1 VSALSLNR
9 WAPWAA
15 AAVGVQVGATI
26 VATRVVVDQL
36 GPATLAALRYAI
48 GLASLLPFVWYVT
61 RREAAAG
68 AVGMATPRIR
78 ANELPRIVLL
88 GIGQFG
94 LLIALLN
101 FGLKSVPAAKGALL
115 FASFPLL
122 TLIVATLLGHE
133 RLGWRQSLGVG
144 LTLAAVALALGPQAW
159 QTHGSMTGE
168 LAILASALC
177 GAVCSVLYR
186 PVLRRHAALPVSAI
200 AMAAAVVV
208 LGLCAPL
215 EDAAHRLPKVDARG
229 WAAIVFIGTSSGIG
243 YFLWLWALRHA
254 AASRVTLFLSLS
266 PLTAMVLGVL
276 LLGEPLQT
284 SLVLALGL
292 VVAGLWVAQD
302 RRR

>member
-1 VSALSLNR
+1 MKR

-26 VATRVVVDQL
+26 VVTRAVVDQL

-48 GLASLLPFVWYVT
+48 GLASLLPFVWHAA
-61 RREAAAG
+61 RRDAAAG
-68 AVGMATPRIR
+68 ATTPRIEIG
-78 ANELPRIVLL
+78 ELPRIVLL

-133 RLGWRQSLGVG
+133 RLGWRQCLGVG
-144 LTLAAVALALGPQAW
+144 LTLAAVALALGPQVW
-159 QTHGSMTGE
+159 QAHGSLAGE
-168 LAILASALC
+168 LAILGSALC

-208 LGLCAPL
+208 LALCAPF
-215 EDAAHRLPKVDARG
+215 EDARTRLPKVDARG

-266 PLTAMVLGVL
+266 PLTAMALGVL
-276 LLGEPLQT
+276 LLGEPLQL
-284 SLVLALGL
+284 SLLLALAL
-292 VVAGLWVAQD
+292 VVGGLWVAQD
-302 RRR
+302 RGR

>member
-1 VSALSLNR
+1 MNR

-48 GLASLLPFVWYVT
+48 GLASLLPFVWHAA

-68 AVGMATPRIR
+68 ATGTATPCIQ
-78 ANELPRIVLL
+78 ASELPRIVLL
-88 GIGQFG
+88 GVGQFG

-115 FASFPLL
+115 FAAFPLL

-159 QTHGSMTGE
+159 QAHGSMAGE

-208 LGLCAPL
+208 LGLCAPF
-215 EDAAHRLPKVDARG
+215 EDAAARLPHVDARG

-266 PLTAMVLGVL
+266 PLTAMALGVL

-284 SLVLALGL
+284 SLVLALVL

-302 RRR
+302 RGR

>member
-1 VSALSLNR
+1 MNR

-15 AAVGVQVGATI
+15 AAVGVQVGAAI

-48 GLASLLPFVWYVT
+48 GLASLLPFVWHAT
-61 RREAAAG
+61 RREAATG
-68 AVGMATPRIR
+68 AATPRIR
-78 ANELPRIVLL
+78 ASELPRIVLL

-101 FGLKSVPAAKGALL
+101 IGLKSVPAAKGALL

-133 RLGWRQSLGVG
+133 RLGWRQCLGVG

-159 QTHGSMTGE
+159 AAHGTLTGE

-208 LGLCAPL
+208 LGLCAPF
-215 EDAAHRLPKVDARG
+215 ETAAARLPEVDARG
-229 WAAIVFIGTSSGIG
+229 WAAIVFIGASSGVG

-266 PLTAMVLGVL
+266 PLTAMALGVL

-284 SLVLALGL
+284 SLVLALVL

-302 RRR
+302 RGR

>member
-1 VSALSLNR
+1 MNR

-36 GPATLAALRYAI
+36 GPVTLAALRYAI
-48 GLASLLPFVWYVT
+48 GLVSLLPFVWHAA

-68 AVGMATPRIR
+68 APATPRIR

-88 GIGQFG
+88 GVGQFG

-101 FGLKSVPAAKGALL
+101 FGLRSVPAAKGALL
-115 FASFPLL
+115 FAAFPLL

-159 QTHGSMTGE
+159 QAHGSLAGE

-186 PVLRRHAALPVSAI
+186 PVLQRHAALPVSAI

-208 LGLCAPL
+208 LGLCAPF
-215 EDAAHRLPKVDARG
+215 EDAATRLPRLGARD

-266 PLTAMVLGVL
+266 PLTAMALGVL
-276 LLGEPLQT
+276 LLGEPLQA
-284 SLVLALGL
+284 SLLIALGL

-302 RRR
+302 RGP

>member
-1 VSALSLNR
+1 MNR

-48 GLASLLPFVWYVT
+48 GLASLLPFVWQAA

-68 AVGMATPRIR
+68 ATGTATPRIQ
-78 ANELPRIVLL
+78 ASELPRIVLL
-88 GIGQFG
+88 GVGQFG

-115 FASFPLL
+115 FAAFPLL

-144 LTLAAVALALGPQAW
+144 LTLAAVALALGSQAW
-159 QTHGSMTGE
+159 QAHGSMAGE
-168 LAILASALC
+168 LAILGSALC

-208 LGLCAPL
+208 LGLCAPF
-215 EDAAHRLPKVDARG
+215 EDAAARLPRVDARG
-229 WAAIVFIGTSSGIG
+229 WGAIVFIGTSSGIG

-266 PLTAMVLGVL
+266 PLTAMALGVL

-284 SLVLALGL
+284 SLVLALVL

-302 RRR
+302 RGR

>member
-1 VSALSLNR
+1 MNR

-48 GLASLLPFVWYVT
+48 GLVSLLPFVWHAA

-68 AVGMATPRIR
+68 ATGTATPRIR

-88 GIGQFG
+88 GVGQFG

-101 FGLKSVPAAKGALL
+101 FGLRSVPAAKGALL
-115 FASFPLL
+115 FAAFPLL

-159 QTHGSMTGE
+159 QAHGSMAGE

-208 LGLCAPL
+208 LGLCAPF
-215 EDAAHRLPKVDARG
+215 EDAAVRLPQVDARG

-254 AASRVTLFLSLS
+254 PASRVTLFLSLS
-266 PLTAMVLGVL
+266 PLTAMALGTL

-284 SLVLALGL
+284 SLLLALGL

-302 RRR
+302 RGR

>member
-1 VSALSLNR
+1 VNR

-15 AAVGVQVGATI
+15 AAVGMQVGATI

-48 GLASLLPFVWYVT
+48 GLASLLPFVWHAA
-61 RREAAAG
+61 RRAAATG
-68 AVGMATPRIR
+68 RSAPKLQ

-115 FASFPLL
+115 FAAFPLL

-133 RLGWRQSLGVG
+133 RLGWRRCLGVG

-159 QTHGSMTGE
+159 QAHGALAGE
-168 LAILASALC
+168 LAILGSALC
-177 GAVCSVLYR
+177 GAICSVLYR
-186 PVLRRHAALPVSAI
+186 PVLQRHAALPVSAI

-208 LGLCAPL
+208 LGLCAPF
-215 EDAAHRLPKVDARG
+215 EDAAARLPQLDARS

-254 AASRVTLFLSLS
+254 PASRVTLFLSLS
-266 PLTAMVLGVL
+266 PLTAMALGTL

-284 SLVLALGL
+284 SLLLALVL

-302 RRR
+302 RGQ

>member
-1 VSALSLNR
+1 VNR

-48 GLASLLPFVWYVT
+48 GLVTLLPFVWQ
-61 RREAAAG
+61 AARHEPAG
-68 AVGMATPRIR
+68 GMPSSRIE

-101 FGLKSVPAAKGALL
+101 FGLKSVPAAKAALL
-115 FASFPLL
+115 FAAFPLL

-133 RLGWRQSLGVG
+133 RLGWRQSVGVG
-144 LTLAAVALALGPQAW
+144 MTFVAVGLALGPAAW
-159 QTHGSMTGE
+159 EAHGSMVGE
-168 LAILASALC
+168 FAILASALC

-208 LGLCAPL
+208 LGLCAPF
-215 EDAAHRLPKVDARG
+215 EDAATRLPKVDARG

-254 AASRVTLFLSLS
+254 PASRVTLFLSLG
-266 PLTAMVLGVL
+266 PLTAMALGVL

-284 SLVLALGL
+284 SLVLALLL
-292 VVAGLWVAQD
+292 VMAGLWIAQD
-302 RRR
+302 RGR

>member
-1 VSALSLNR
+1 MNR

-48 GLASLLPFVWYVT
+48 GLASLLPFVWHAA

-68 AVGMATPRIR
+68 ATGAATSRIQ
-78 ANELPRIVLL
+78 ASELPRIVLL

-159 QTHGSMTGE
+159 QAHGSMAGE

-177 GAVCSVLYR
+177 GAICSVLYR

-208 LGLCAPL
+208 LALCAPF
-215 EDAAHRLPKVDARG
+215 EDAATRLPQIDARG

-254 AASRVTLFLSLS
+254 PASRVTLFLSLS
-266 PLTAMVLGVL
+266 PLTAMALGAL
-276 LLGEPLQT
+276 LLGEPLQM

-292 VVAGLWVAQD
+292 VAAGLWVAQD
-302 RRR
+302 RGR

>member
-1 VSALSLNR
+1 MTPAR

-26 VATRVVVDQL
+26 VATRAVVGEV

-48 GLASLLPFVWYVT
+48 GLLTLLPFVWRA
-61 RREAAAG
+61 RRDER
-68 AVGMATPRIR
+68 TPRIAPR
-78 ANELPRIVLL
+78 ELPRIVLL

-101 FGLKSVPAAKGALL
+101 IGLRSVPAAKGALL

-122 TLIVATLLGHE
+122 TLIVATMLGHE
-133 RLGWRQSLGVG
+133 RLGWRQSLGVA
-144 LTLAAVALALGPQAW
+144 LTLAAVALALGPDAW
-159 QTHGSMTGE
+159 RAHDSLAASVAGSLVDE

-186 PVLRRHAALPVSAI
+186 PVLRRHAALPVGAI

-208 LGLCAPL
+208 LALCAPF
-215 EDAAHRLPKVDARG
+215 EDAATRLPQVSARG
-229 WAAIVFIGTSSGIG
+229 WAAIAFIGISSGIG

-266 PLTAMVLGVL
+266 PLAAMLLGVL
-276 LLGEPLQT
+276 LLGEPLQAT
-284 SLVLALGL
+284 LVAALGL
-292 VVAGLWVAQD
+292 VAAGLWVAQD

>member
-1 VSALSLNR
+1 MGNDAVVNR

-15 AAVGVQVGATI
+15 AAVGVQVGAAI

-48 GLASLLPFVWYVT
+48 GLASLLPFVWHALG
-61 RREAAAG
+61 AANTA
-68 AVGMATPRIR
+68 IR
-78 ANELPRIVLL
+78 PGELPRIALL

-101 FGLKSVPAAKGALL
+101 YGLQSVPAAKGALL
-115 FASFPLL
+115 FAAFPLL

-133 RLGWRQSLGVG
+133 RLGWRQCVGVG

-159 QTHGSMTGE
+159 QAQGSLAGE

-186 PVLRRHAALPVSAI
+186 PVLQRHAALPVSAI

-208 LGLCAPL
+208 LGLCTPFENAV
-215 EDAAHRLPKVDARG
+215 ARLPRVDAHG
-229 WAAIVFIGTSSGIG
+229 WAAIAFIGLSSGIG

-254 AASRVTLFLSLS
+254 PASRVTLFLSLS
-266 PLTAMVLGVL
+266 PLTAMAFGTL
-276 LLGEPLQT
+276 LLGEPLQA
-284 SLVLALGL
+284 SLVLALVL
-292 VVAGLWVAQD
+292 VAAGLWIAQD
-302 RRR
+302 RGR

>member
-1 VSALSLNR
+1 MNR

-15 AAVGVQVGATI
+15 AAVGVQVGAAI
-26 VATRVVVDQL
+26 VATRIVVDQL

-48 GLASLLPFVWYVT
+48 GLASLLPFVWHAT
-61 RREAAAG
+61 RREAAAR
-68 AVGMATPRIR
+68 ASAPKIR

-115 FASFPLL
+115 FAAFPLL

-133 RLGWRQSLGVG
+133 RLGWRQCLGVG

-159 QTHGSMTGE
+159 QAHGSLAGE
-168 LAILASALC
+168 LAILGSALC

-186 PVLRRHAALPVSAI
+186 PVLQRHAALPVSAI

-208 LGLCAPL
+208 LGLCAPF
-215 EDAAHRLPKVDARG
+215 EDAAVRLPQVDARG

-254 AASRVTLFLSLS
+254 PASRVTLFLSLS
-266 PLTAMVLGVL
+266 PLTAMALGTL

-284 SLVLALGL
+284 SLLLALGL

-302 RRR
+302 RGR

>member
-1 VSALSLNR
+1 MNR

-48 GLASLLPFVWYVT
+48 GLASLLPFVWHAA
-61 RREAAAG
+61 RREAAASTS
-68 AVGMATPRIR
+68 TPRIR
-78 ANELPRIVLL
+78 PSELPRIVLL

-122 TLIVATLLGHE
+122 TLIVATVLGHE

-144 LTLAAVALALGPQAW
+144 LTLAAVVLALGPQAW
-159 QTHGSMTGE
+159 QAHGSMAGE

-177 GAVCSVLYR
+177 GAICSALYR

-208 LGLCAPL
+208 LGLCAPF
-215 EDAAHRLPKVDARG
+215 EDAAARLPRVDARG

-266 PLTAMVLGVL
+266 PLTAMALGVA
-276 LLGEPLQT
+276 LLGEPLPA

-302 RRR
+302 RGR

>member
-1 VSALSLNR
+1 MNR
-9 WAPWAA
+9 WAAWAA

-48 GLASLLPFVWYVT
+48 GLASLLPFVWQAA
-61 RREAAAG
+61 RREAATG
-68 AVGMATPRIR
+68 RSSPKLQ

-101 FGLKSVPAAKGALL
+101 FGLQSVPAAKGALL
-115 FASFPLL
+115 FAAFPLL

-133 RLGWRQSLGVG
+133 RLGWRRCLGVG

-159 QTHGSMTGE
+159 RAHGSLTGE
-168 LAILASALC
+168 LAILGSALC

-186 PVLRRHAALPVSAI
+186 PVLQRHAALPVSAI

-208 LGLCAPL
+208 LGLCAPF
-215 EDAAHRLPKVDARG
+215 EDAAARLPRLDARG

-266 PLTAMVLGVL
+266 PLTALALGTL

-284 SLVLALGL
+284 SLLLALVL

-302 RRR
+302 REP

>member
-1 VSALSLNR
+1 MNR

-15 AAVGVQVGATI
+15 AAVGVQVGAAI
-26 VATRVVVDQL
+26 VATRLVVDQL

-48 GLASLLPFVWYVT
+48 GLASLLPFVWHAT
-61 RREAAAG
+61 RRAAARTS
-68 AVGMATPRIR
+68 TPKIQ

-101 FGLKSVPAAKGALL
+101 HGLKSVPAAKGALL
-115 FASFPLL
+115 FAAFPLL

-133 RLGWRQSLGVG
+133 RLGWRKCLGVG

-159 QTHGSMTGE
+159 QAHGSLAGE
-168 LAILASALC
+168 LVILGSALC

-186 PVLRRHAALPVSAI
+186 PVLQRHAALPVSAI

-208 LGLCAPL
+208 LGLCAPF
-215 EDAAHRLPKVDARG
+215 EDAVTRLPQVDARG

-254 AASRVTLFLSLS
+254 PASRVTLFLSLS
-266 PLTAMVLGVL
+266 PLTAMALGTL

-284 SLVLALGL
+284 SLLLALGL

-302 RRR
+302 RGR

>member
-1 VSALSLNR
+1 MNR

-48 GLASLLPFVWYVT
+48 GLVSLLPFVWHAA

-68 AVGMATPRIR
+68 ATGTATPRIR

-88 GIGQFG
+88 GVGQFG

-101 FGLKSVPAAKGALL
+101 FGLRSVPAAKGALL
-115 FASFPLL
+115 FAAFPLL

-144 LTLAAVALALGPQAW
+144 LTLVAVALALGPQAW
-159 QTHGSMTGE
+159 QAHGSLVGE
-168 LAILASALC
+168 LAILGSALC

-208 LGLCAPL
+208 LGLCAPF
-215 EDAAHRLPKVDARG
+215 EDAAARLAKLGARD

-254 AASRVTLFLSLS
+254 TASRVTLFLSLS
-266 PLTAMVLGVL
+266 PLTAMALGVL
-276 LLGEPLQT
+276 LLGEPLQA
-284 SLVLALGL
+284 SLLVALGL

-302 RRR
+302 RSR

>member
-1 VSALSLNR
+1 VNR

-26 VATRVVVDQL
+26 VATRVVVDEL

-48 GLASLLPFVWYVT
+48 GLASLLPFVWHAA

-68 AVGMATPRIR
+68 TTTAQIP

-115 FASFPLL
+115 FAAFPLL

-133 RLGWRQSLGVG
+133 RLGRRQSLGVG
-144 LTLAAVALALGPQAW
+144 LTLAAVTLALGPQAW
-159 QTHGSMTGE
+159 QAHGSMAGE
-168 LAILASALC
+168 LAILGSALC

-208 LGLCAPL
+208 LGLCAPF
-215 EDAAHRLPKVDARG
+215 EDAATRLPQVDARG

-266 PLTAMVLGVL
+266 PLTAMALGVL

-284 SLVLALGL
+284 SLVVALLL

-302 RRR
+302 RGR

>member
-1 VSALSLNR
+1 VNR

-48 GLASLLPFVWYVT
+48 GLATLLPFVWHAA
-61 RREAAAG
+61 RRETAAG
-68 AVGMATPRIR
+68 AAPPRIQPS
-78 ANELPRIVLL
+78 ELPRIVLL

-115 FASFPLL
+115 FAAFPLL

-133 RLGWRQSLGVG
+133 RLGWRQSIGVG
-144 LTLAAVALALGPQAW
+144 LTLGAVALALGPQAW
-159 QTHGSMTGE
+159 AAHGSMAGE
-168 LAILASALC
+168 LAILCSALC

-208 LGLCAPL
+208 LGLCAPF
-215 EDAAHRLPKVDARG
+215 EDAATRLPKIDARG

-266 PLTAMVLGVL
+266 PLTAMALAVL
-276 LLGEPLQT
+276 LLGEPLQA
-284 SLVLALGL
+284 SLVLALAL

-302 RRR
+302 RSG

>member
-1 VSALSLNR
+1 MNR

-26 VATRVVVDQL
+26 VATRLVVDQL

-48 GLASLLPFVWYVT
+48 GLASLLPFVWHAA
-61 RREAAAG
+61 RRESAAG
-68 AVGMATPRIR
+68 MAGAATSLIR
-78 ANELPRIVLL
+78 PSELPRIVLL
-88 GIGQFG
+88 GVGQFG

-115 FASFPLL
+115 FAAFPLL

-159 QTHGSMTGE
+159 QAHGSMSGE
-168 LAILASALC
+168 IAILASALC
-177 GAVCSVLYR
+177 GAVCSVMYR

-200 AMAAAVVV
+200 AMAAAVFV
-208 LGLCAPL
+208 LGLCAPF
-215 EDAAHRLPKVDARG
+215 EDAAARLPKVDARG

-266 PLTAMVLGVL
+266 PLTAMALGVL

-284 SLVLALGL
+284 SLVLALML

-302 RRR
+302 RGR

>member
-1 VSALSLNR
+1 MTR
-9 WAPWAA
+9 WALWAA

-48 GLASLLPFVWYVT
+48 GLASLLPLVWHAA
-61 RREAAAG
+61 RRDAAAG
-68 AVGMATPRIR
+68 TSTLRIR
-78 ANELPRIVLL
+78 ANELPRILLL

-115 FASFPLL
+115 FSAFPLL

-159 QTHGSMTGE
+159 QAHGSMAGE
-168 LAILASALC
+168 LAILGSALC

-186 PVLRRHAALPVSAI
+186 PVLQRHAALPVSAI

-208 LGLCAPL
+208 LGLYAPF
-215 EDAAHRLPKVDARG
+215 EDAAGRLPKVDARG
-229 WAAIVFIGTSSGIG
+229 WAAIFFIGTSSGIG

-266 PLTAMVLGVL
+266 PLTAMALGVL
-276 LLGEPLQT
+276 LLGEPLQK
-284 SLVLALGL
+284 SLVVALSL

-302 RRR
+302 RGR